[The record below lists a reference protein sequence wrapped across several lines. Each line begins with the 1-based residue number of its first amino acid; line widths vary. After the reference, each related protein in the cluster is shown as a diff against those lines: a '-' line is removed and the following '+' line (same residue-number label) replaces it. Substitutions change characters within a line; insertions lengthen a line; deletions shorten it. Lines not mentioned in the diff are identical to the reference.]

1 MKRFIAT
8 LIVAFITIL
17 VLYIGDRLETTNNN
31 GWTQLFNGNDLTGWE
46 ILNGKAEIKV
56 SNNEIIGKTVEN
68 TPNTFLCYKKDYRDF
83 ILEFEV
89 NIEEDINSGVQIRSN
104 TISEYRKGVVHG
116 YQIEIDPSERAYS
129 GGIFDEQRRGWL
141 YDLSENKNGREAF
154 KVNEW
159 NKFHIEAIGD
169 TIRTWVNGVHC
180 SYFVDSISD
189 SGFIGLQVH
198 GVGGMTKP
206 DKYVKFKNRLKHEI
220 EKFYVEK
227 SSIGLS
233 NEYILEQVLRN
244 VTSFKIGEDVFNKTY
259 ILPFGDNYTKEDFT
273 VTIDTTEYI
282 LSSFADLDKIENSLL
297 VYLNGKLL
305 VVEKDYTITSFSPLT
320 ISLITSASGGDT
332 LCTKLYNSEKF
343 KIEFKL

>member
-8 LIVAFITIL
+8 LIVAFITLL
-17 VLYIGDRLETTNNN
+17 VFYIGDRIETTNDS

-104 TISEYRKGVVHG
+104 TISEYRNGVVHG

-206 DKYVKFKNRLKHEI
+206 DKYVKFKNVKIKTENFDNDLWSIRDDLKVI
-220 EKFYVEK
+220 NLKNEKK
-227 SSIGLS
+227 
-233 NEYILEQVLRN
+233 
-244 VTSFKIGEDVFNKTY
+244 KIY
-259 ILPFGDNYTKEDFT
+259 
-273 VTIDTTEYI
+273 
-282 LSSFADLDKIENSLL
+282 
-297 VYLNGKLL
+297 
-305 VVEKDYTITSFSPLT
+305 
-320 ISLITSASGGDT
+320 
-332 LCTKLYNSEKF
+332 
-343 KIEFKL
+343 